1 MLSSVGTTSSV
12 FTFSQ
17 YLYPA
22 CNSISS
28 NKQYHGY
35 DIASSELSSNLNVNY
50 RDVIYLADF
59 DIHEERVDAREASY
73 ERDEISGPLREKGVR
88 EKVESKKETI
98 KKPA

>member
-1 MLSSVGTTSSV
+1 MKK
-12 FTFSQ
+12 
-17 YLYPA
+17 A
-22 CNSISS
+22 
-28 NKQYHGY
+28 
-35 DIASSELSSNLNVNY
+35 
-50 RDVIYLADF
+50 LAESAGAQPE